1 VGSHLTLA
9 KIGDSLPLEVPID
22 VATLY
27 KFARDSEHKADNDFR
42 ALEEGSKARARLFY
56 ENSKS

>member
-1 VGSHLTLA
+1 MGSHPTLA

-22 VATLY
+22 VATVY
-27 KFARDSEHKADNDFR
+27 KFACDSENKADNDFR

-56 ENSKS
+56 KNSE